1 MYVPSKNSENLT
13 RAERRFHAPHTY
25 IMYEVLVVDSC
36 QSFRQHLF
44 YFRSQ
49 RELHIGPGLEVAGE
63 AVRAELDRNDAR
75 ELQQQMVKAVAQMTF
90 LFCKQRKGKDNLELI

>member
-1 MYVPSKNSENLT
+1 MYVPIKNSENLT
-13 RAERRFHAPHTY
+13 RAERRFHAPHTSY
-25 IMYEVLVVDSC
+25 HVVLVVDSC